1 MLLKKSLGWI
11 ILAAGGIAFMVV
23 AERGQVSIYFSLL
36 GFILVAGALAA
47 VLSNIKPEF
56 SRLWLILF
64 LVVLSGAIIYFFVRN
79 PGGAIAARLLNYQT
93 IFRAYRQHIVLT
105 VVASAAAII
114 VSVTLGILIT
124 RPGVRVIAPIVD
136 TVVSIAQTIP
146 SLAIL
151 ALFFVY
157 LGRGFN
163 TAVFALWLYALLPI
177 LRNTS
182 AAIQSIPPN
191 IIEAAYGMGMS
202 RMHILRRIE
211 LPLSLPVIM
220 AGIRTSVVVTVGA
233 AALATFIGAGGL
245 GDLIV
250 TGLTMSRT
258 ALTICGASLSALLA
272 ILLDQILGG
281 VENYLKKR

>member
-23 AERGQVSIYFSLL
+23 AERGLVSIYFTLL
-36 GFILVAGALAA
+36 GFVLVAGALTA
-47 VLSNIKPEF
+47 VLSNIKPDF

-93 IFRAYRQHIVLT
+93 IFRAYRQHILLT

-136 TVVSIAQTIP
+136 TAVSIAQTIP

-191 IIEAAYGMGMS
+191 IIEAAHGMGMS

-258 ALTICGASLSALLA
+258 TLTICGASLSALLA

-281 VENYLKKR
+281 AENYLKKR